1 MKATKVVKKLSKEEI
16 KALVENTQVSKSAK
30 VRQLF
35 DSGMDIKSIS
45 QLLQIRYNFAYN
57 VLQNHVIQNGIAV
70 EKSVRVSKRDDIVKL
85 LKTGMSLADVSRKT
99 KTNYNYIWKI
109 NKERK
114 IEEKAKATIKAEAA
128 LTAAK

>member
-16 KALVENTQVSKSAK
+16 KALVKNTQVSKSAK
-30 VRQLF
+30 IRQLF

-114 IEEKAKATIKAEAA
+114 IEEEAKTTIKAEAA
-128 LTAAK
+128 PTAAN

>member
-99 KTNYNYIWKI
+99 RTNYNYIWKI